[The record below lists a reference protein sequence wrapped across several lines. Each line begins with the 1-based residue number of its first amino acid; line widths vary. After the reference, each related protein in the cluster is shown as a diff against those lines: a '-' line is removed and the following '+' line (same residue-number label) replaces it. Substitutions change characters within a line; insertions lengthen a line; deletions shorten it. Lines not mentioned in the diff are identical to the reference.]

1 MRPAAAGDDTA
12 ATVPFTHQ
20 PALVLE
26 LARAQDLDVAA
37 IRTAAGLGD
46 APPAVLTLLQWRELL
61 ATALRAFGSAEAPFV
76 LGRHL
81 LPGHYGAASHALRES
96 ACLRDAVERLVRFQ
110 PRLSPLLVPRL
121 HVEGGLAVL
130 YWTDACRLGAL
141 RPALVEM
148 QMSALAACCRWLAG
162 QPLPWTF
169 CFNRAAARHAE
180 QHEVHLGTGLRFGCQ
195 LDAMLIDA
203 HWLDTPW
210 PAATHPGAVA
220 ASRAA
225 EQAAGAETMPRSL
238 LAALYD
244 LLLERV
250 CEPPSLE
257 EAAAAFGFS
266 PATFK
271 RRLAQHGT
279 HYQAEL
285 DLVRHHECLRLF
297 RFGGLDNE
305 AAARHLGF
313 HDAANF
319 RRSFK
324 RWTGSTPAL
333 LRRGLFDFSL

>member
-1 MRPAAAGDDTA
+1 MRAAAPAGDTA

-26 LARAQDLDVAA
+26 LARAQELDVGA
-37 IRTAAGLGD
+37 IRAAAGLAD
-46 APPAVLTLLQWRELL
+46 MPAALTLAQWRELL
-61 ATALRAFGSAEAPFV
+61 AATLRAFGSAEAPFV

-81 LPGHYGAASHALRES
+81 LPGHYGAASHALREAAS
-96 ACLRDAVERLVRFQ
+96 LRDALERLVRFQ

-148 QMSALAACCRWLAG
+148 QMSAVASCCRWLAG
-162 QPLPWTF
+162 RALPWTF
-169 CFNRAAARHAE
+169 CFDRAAARHAE
-180 QHEVHLGTGLRFGCQ
+180 QHEVHLGTALRFGCQ

-203 HWLDTPW
+203 HWLDEPW
-210 PAATHPGAVA
+210 PAAAHPGAVA

-225 EQAAGAETMPRSL
+225 EQAAGAEAMPRAL

-244 LLLERV
+244 LLLDRIGD
-250 CEPPSLE
+250 PPALE

-271 RRLAQHGT
+271 RRLAQEGT

-285 DLVRHHECLRLF
+285 DQVRRHECLRLF

-333 LRRGLFDFSL
+333 LRRGLFDFSV